1 MDTCKLS
8 ATSGSNYTNSVIRWN
23 QPVAKNLDANRAKE
37 TGTHEAGHSLGLE
50 HSNTTNAIMRATG
63 WIYGTYPIQDD
74 WDGIKAIYQ

>member
-1 MDTCKLS
+1 M
-8 ATSGSNYTNSVIRWN
+8 
-23 QPVAKNLDANRAKE
+23 AKNLDANRAKE